1 MGKSNGSAGPNTSS
15 STRAAQRL
23 VLLAGD
29 EQSAV
34 KNVLA
39 EYPGAELEKIN
50 VNAEVLRFAAEH
62 AGKWVAIEWQD
73 GQGWRRFLWCR
84 R

>member
-1 MGKSNGSAGPNTSS
+1 MGKNNGPAGPNTSS
-15 STRAAQRL
+15 STRASQRI

-29 EQSAV
+29 DHSDV
-34 KNVLA
+34 KSVLA
-39 EYPGAELEKIN
+39 KYSGSDLQT
-50 VNAEVLRFAAEH
+50 VNANEEVPKFAAEH
-62 AGKWVAIEWQD
+62 AGKFVAIEWQD